1 MGLGCCLAGA
11 CSSSSKPA
19 TDGAAHDGAAH
30 DGGDGSADGVASGDA
45 AGDAA
50 SIVDAVDASDVA
62 VTADASDATTADAAS
77 DASDAGAGDTL
88 PEVDA
93 GTGCLSPGPQVA
105 LSAAAEGLPTAGLVL
120 WVRADRGVYKTAQ
133 NEVCGWQDQTG
144 QAGLLRPS
152 VTRPAWQTAGVGGK
166 PSILFSVS
174 GQDLYVSGTVG
185 IAATSARTFIAVSQ
199 LVNPAGR
206 FHPVLQGEGGSA
218 GTYVGIDANTWQTA
232 GNLEGVYVTNNSY
245 DTTLATASTP
255 RVHVMTLSTL
265 TPGTAV
271 TAALDYRVNGAPQTF
286 SLKSGSGTIADFS
299 AANFTTVGDV
309 SGTPSAG
316 AAGGTGAVA
325 EALVYDRALTPDER
339 LAVEAALKARYGIQ

>member
-1 MGLGCCLAGA
+1 MGLGCCLAAA

-19 TDGAAHDGAAH
+19 ADGAAH
-30 DGGDGSADGVASGDA
+30 DGGDGSADGFANGDA
-45 AGDAA
+45 GGDVVSISDAA
-50 SIVDAVDASDVA
+50 DASDVA
-62 VTADASDATTADAAS
+62 DAADASDATTADAAS
-77 DASDAGAGDTL
+77 DVSDAGAGDTL

-105 LSAAAEGLPTAGLVL
+105 LSPAAEGFPTAGLVL

-133 NEVCGWQDQTG
+133 DEVCGWQDQTG

-152 VTRPAWQTAGVGGK
+152 VTKPAWQAAGVGGK
-166 PSILFSVS
+166 PSILFSVE

-185 IAATSARTFIAVSQ
+185 ITATSGRTFIAVSQ

-206 FHPVLQGEGGSA
+206 FHPVLQGEGGSP

-232 GNLEGVYVTNNSY
+232 GHLEGVYVTNNSY
-245 DTTLATASTP
+245 DTTLATAATP

-265 TPGTAV
+265 ASGTPV
-271 TAALDYRVNGAPQTF
+271 TDALDYRVNGAPQTF
-286 SLKSGSGTIADFS
+286 SLKAGSGTIADFS
-299 AANFTTVGDV
+299 TANFTTVGAV